1 MRSRYSAF
9 AIGEPDYLVRTWHST
24 TRPAEVRL
32 DPAQR
37 WTRLDILSV
46 DGGGLFDNT
55 GTVEFRAHYRLAGRS
70 GAAHE
75 RSRFER
81 EDGQWRYVDGVSTP
95 GRGRA

>member
-55 GTVEFRAHYRLAGRS
+55 GTVEFRAHYRIELVQWPAGHPA
-70 GAAHE
+70 GMTVAD
-75 RSRFER
+75 F
-81 EDGQWRYVDGVSTP
+81 GG
-95 GRGRA
+95 